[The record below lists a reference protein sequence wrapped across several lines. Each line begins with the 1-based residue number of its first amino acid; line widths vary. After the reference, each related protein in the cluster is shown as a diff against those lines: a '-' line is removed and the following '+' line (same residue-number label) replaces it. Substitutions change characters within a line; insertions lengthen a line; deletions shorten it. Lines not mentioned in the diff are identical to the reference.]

1 MHFGNNS
8 RWWEIEKRECFLF
21 KNSVFTQAESSRIAL
36 LVRNLSGKILYLCI
50 LIPQSEYIKIQV
62 HVTRK
67 LFFSSV
73 ILSTH

>member
-8 RWWEIEKRECFLF
+8 RWWEIEKRELK

-50 LIPQSEYIKIQV
+50 LIPQSEYIKIQMY
-62 HVTRK
+62 VTRK
-67 LFFSSV
+67 LFFGSV
-73 ILSTH
+73 ILTTR